1 MNLKRITLLSSAFL
15 TSFCFAETKVDYV
28 LFNPDDLLKKQYAF
42 TYKLEKN
49 EQIIAGSSLIV
60 TSKEPSFNEGGGT
73 GAATKM
79 YYYNCEN
86 GDRDT
91 KPYSQTVLINDYP
104 TLDCL
109 AKDNG
114 DATCTVRLYN
124 AKDQNALA
132 FEEFNKKSCK
142 KVEPI
147 ISVQEFTLNLNATDK
162 NGVKDFGDGYKLH
175 FAYREFQ

>member
-1 MNLKRITLLSSAFL
+1 MDPK
-15 TSFCFAETKVDYV
+15 
-28 LFNPDDLLKKQYAF
+28 DLPKDQYTF
-42 TYKLEKN
+42 RYQLEKN
-49 EQIIAGSSLIV
+49 GQIIAGSTAVFS
-60 TSKEPSFNEGGGT
+60 SKRPSSTKGGGT

-86 GDRDT
+86 GDRDSN
-91 KPYSQTVLINDYP
+91 PYSQTVLINDYP

-114 DATCTVRLYN
+114 DATCTVKLYN

-175 FAYREFQ
+175 FVYREFQ

>member
-1 MNLKRITLLSSAFL
+1 MNLKKITLLSSAL
-15 TSFCFAETKVDYV
+15 LASLAFAETKIDYV
-28 LFNPDDLLKKQYAF
+28 LMDPKDLPKDQYTFRYQLKKNGE
-42 TYKLEKN
+42 L
-49 EQIIAGSSLIV
+49 IAGSSVIF
-60 TSKEPSFNEGGGT
+60 SSERPSSTKGGGT

-86 GDRDT
+86 GDRDS

-132 FEEFNKKSCK
+132 FGEFSKKSCK
-142 KVEPI
+142 NVEPI

-175 FAYREFQ
+175 FVYREFQ

>member
-1 MNLKRITLLSSAFL
+1 MNLKRIALLSFALL
-15 TSFCFAETKVDYV
+15 TSFCLAETKVDYV
-28 LFNPDDLLKKQYAF
+28 LFNPDDLPKKQYAF

-49 EQIIAGSSLIV
+49 EQIIAEHPHVFSINNPSLVEGWSGSR
-60 TSKEPSFNEGGGT
+60 TE
-73 GAATKM
+73 M
-79 YYYNCEN
+79 YYYKCRN
-86 GDRDT
+86 GEKETIPSR
-91 KPYSQTVLINDYP
+91 KTVLINNYP
-104 TLDCL
+104 ISQCN
-109 AKDNG
+109 AEDNG

-175 FAYREFQ
+175 FVYREFQ